1 MSIKNFHTVFIV
13 FAIVFDLGL
22 AIFLTWL
29 ASPEL
34 KERAAFVA
42 PLAGIV
48 GLALVAYL
56 PFHLKKARDIII

>member
-1 MSIKNFHTVFIV
+1 MSIKNFHTIFIV
-13 FAIVFDLGL
+13 IAIVFDLGL
-22 AIFLTWL
+22 AIYLTWL

-48 GLALVAYL
+48 GVALIAYL
-56 PFHLKKARDIII
+56 PFHLKKSRNIII